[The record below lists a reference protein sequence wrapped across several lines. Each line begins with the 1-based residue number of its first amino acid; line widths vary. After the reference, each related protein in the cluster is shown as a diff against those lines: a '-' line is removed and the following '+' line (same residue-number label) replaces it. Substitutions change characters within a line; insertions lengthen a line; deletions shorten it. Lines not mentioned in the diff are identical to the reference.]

1 VPPELSPWP
10 STSLD
15 RFEAAIVRSKRR
27 STPPQLHEL
36 FAGAL
41 GSTRRS
47 HPNGEQPESAAQ
59 RTQNTTSR
67 CDTGGSGN
75 ASAYPGGGG

>member
-1 VPPELSPWP
+1 MPPELSPWP

-15 RFEAAIVRSKRR
+15 RFEATIVGSKR

-67 CDTGGSGN
+67 SDTGGSGN